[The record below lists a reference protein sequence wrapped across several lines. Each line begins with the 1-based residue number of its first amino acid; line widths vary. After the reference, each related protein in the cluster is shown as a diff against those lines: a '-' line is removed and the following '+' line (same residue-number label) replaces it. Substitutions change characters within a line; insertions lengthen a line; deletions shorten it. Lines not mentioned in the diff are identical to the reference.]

1 MSTGKYDYEKFNAA
15 GLGQAFFLSFCALC
29 RRHNVDGK
37 TLDACSPDPCSET
50 QALTNSTTSNRFNN
64 QKLMYH

>member
-1 MSTGKYDYEKFNAA
+1 MSTGKYDYEKFNAV

-37 TLDACSPDPCSET
+37 TLDACSPDPCSDDDSEM
-50 QALTNSTTSNRFNN
+50 SNAHRSN
-64 QKLMYH
+64 H